1 MKPPRSLAPFLLVAL
16 LVVIP
21 GGLQLALA
29 QEGGLRIA
37 VVDLNRAL
45 NESQSGKRSKKILLA
60 DKGQMESELKTEEN
74 ELIKLSNELKS
85 NLLLSAEAR
94 KQREAELATRERE
107 LRDAVKR
114 AQLDL
119 QNKERRYTESIFSEL
134 KTVIGLVSR
143 EDKWDIVLEKQAS
156 QVVLYTTFDMDD
168 ITDKV
173 ISRYD
178 TIQNGQ

>member
-1 MKPPRSLAPFLLVAL
+1 MQPPRPLAQFLLVAL

-29 QEGGLRIA
+29 QDGGLRIA

-45 NESQSGKRSKKILLA
+45 NESQAGKRSKKILLA
-60 DKGQMESELKTEEN
+60 DKSQMESELKTEES
-74 ELIKLSNELKS
+74 ELIKLSKELKS
-85 NLLLSAEAR
+85 NLLLSDKAR
-94 KQREAELATRERE
+94 QQREAELAKRERE
-107 LRDAVKR
+107 LRNAVKK
-114 AQLDL
+114 AQQEL
-119 QNKERRYTESIFSEL
+119 QNKERRYTESIFTEL

-143 EDKWDIVLEKQAS
+143 EEKWDIVLEKQAS
-156 QVVLYTTFDMDD
+156 QIVLFTTFDMDD